1 MWTNRLNI
9 EEWTEYISSTKGS
22 SKLLT
27 MEYFTTS
34 AQMKTTMKQTLWN
47 IYVQVMNKEVVSYFK
62 KWRHDIVAFR
72 INCFPHLY
80 DHRITTLIKKNYE
93 PYLISEIDN
102 LTFISKKNKRKLYDF
117 LREKPILEVL
127 SQIDKLN

>member
-9 EEWTEYISSTKGS
+9 EEWAEYISSTKGS

-62 KWRHDIVAFR
+62 K
-72 INCFPHLY
+72 
-80 DHRITTLIKKNYE
+80 
-93 PYLISEIDN
+93 
-102 LTFISKKNKRKLYDF
+102 
-117 LREKPILEVL
+117 
-127 SQIDKLN
+127 